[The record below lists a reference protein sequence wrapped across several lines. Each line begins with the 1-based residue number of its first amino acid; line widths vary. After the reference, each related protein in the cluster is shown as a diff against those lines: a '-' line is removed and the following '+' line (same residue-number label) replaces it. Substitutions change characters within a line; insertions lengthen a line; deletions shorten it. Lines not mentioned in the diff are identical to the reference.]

1 VKLHCFMLL
10 AEDAIKATV
19 KDLKQKRD
27 AAAMK

>member
-1 VKLHCFMLL
+1 MLL